1 MMSPVRAPNGQTIR
15 GGMILF
21 TPMRSR
27 RMAEDDLA
35 VSEVIGVVMLLA
47 MVITMMGGVFVFLTP
62 YVNDFQDNTA
72 WANANGVAER
82 LDGRIDVVAGASAD
96 TGLRTTVPSVTSSIT
111 PISSIEV
118 WTFAA
123 DLTATESVTVTYLNQ
138 SSFSIFSYNESATN
152 ATIWTPNGEQS
163 FSFESS
169 HEEIIIDHD
178 LNVLELYIVTVTDE
192 NDNPLHRQSRITI
205 SGLLIKTKVQTGE
218 HVIALINDARYDQF
232 SSGPWSI
239 TSAPNLKVQELF
251 DGTMRASLSVRNV
264 EVVGPI
270 PDGRNAVFDISSAGP
285 IELFSGDAWNFRFH
299 LDSTLGPTISP
310 QMNEGWLT
318 DYTLHR
324 AADTLEQHR
333 GISPWLRA
341 SGSDGLTIDNGNT
354 MIDLEIDLQLVEV
367 SR

>member
-1 MMSPVRAPNGQTIR
+1 MMSPVRALIGQTIR
-15 GGMILF
+15 GVMILF
-21 TPMRSR
+21 TPMRSK
-27 RMAEDDLA
+27 RMAEEDLA

-47 MVITMMGGVFVFLTP
+47 MVITMMGGVFLFLTP

-118 WTFAA
+118 WTVAA
-123 DLTATESVTVTYLNQ
+123 DLTATESV
-138 SSFSIFSYNESATN
+138 SATN

-178 LNVLELYIVTVTDE
+178 LNVIDMYIVTVSDG
-192 NDNPLHRQSRITI
+192 NDNPLHRQATITI

-218 HVIALINDARYDQF
+218 HTIALVNDARYDQF
-232 SSGPWSI
+232 SNEPWSI
-239 TSAPNLKVQELF
+239 ASAPNLKIEELF
-251 DGTMRASLSVRNV
+251 DGTMRASLSIRNV
-264 EVVGPI
+264 EMVGPI
-270 PDGRNAVFDISSAGP
+270 PNGRNAVFDISSAGP
-285 IELFSGDAWNFRFH
+285 IGLFSGDAWNFRFH
-299 LDSTLGPTISP
+299 LDSTLGPTVSQ

-354 MIDLEIDLQLVEV
+354 MIDLEIDLQLVEI
-367 SR
+367 RK